1 MKNYKVIL
9 ETIGENLGY
18 TIKRGDAYVSW
29 NDMSFEEKK
38 LIVSMLY
45 QAADYYALFL
55 NPSVKVRE
63 DIKIKYNFNREIY
76 KGLTIKDMIDYLE
89 PLVDEVMRGNTD
101 VKPFTNRYVL
111 GKFCKINQPRYH
123 RLVPDVVK
131 YFADKYNIN

>member
-1 MKNYKVIL
+1 MENYKVIL

-18 TIKRGDAYVSW
+18 TIKRGEHSVSW

-55 NPSVKVRE
+55 NPSGEIRNELKV
-63 DIKIKYNFNREIY
+63 KYNFNREVY
-76 KGLTIKDMIDYLE
+76 KGITVKDMIDYLE

-111 GKFCKINQPRYH
+111 SKFCKINQPRYH
-123 RLVPDVVK
+123 RLVSDVVR